1 MLKIIYALVTESNMK
16 KRALHILQILKS
28 AKSDSDDFIEVKFQN
43 KKSLKV
49 RKKSLFKIQRVNG
62 EINYAFNLSKGRYR
76 GVYYIGRGNIAIGP
90 IYKFNTIKDSK
101 PGSFF
106 VCLNV
111 KEFLPFARDKAKA
124 FGQQDAAD
132 STQKL
137 IDDGLD
143 NVFVQVHHD
152 GYYIQFE
159 KTKILDALG
168 SEDVVSSGLLS
179 PSKLKCAISKM
190 YKGNPL
196 SEIKSKSE
204 EKFEPV
210 KLSSKPITI
219 PNEMSILMCLK

>member
-1 MLKIIYALVTESNMK
+1 MLKIIFTQSTESNVK
-16 KRALHILQILKS
+16 KRTFGIFEILKS
-28 AKSDSDDFIEVKFQN
+28 AKSDAGDTIVVTFQN
-43 KKSLKV
+43 KKSLRV
-49 RKKSLFKIQRVNG
+49 DKKTLFEIQRPNG
-62 EINYAFNLSKGRYR
+62 EVNYAFNLNKGRGK

-90 IYKFNTIKDSK
+90 IYKYFEKDSK

-137 IDDGLD
+137 IDAGLD

-168 SEDVVSSGLLS
+168 QEDVVSSGLLS

-190 YKGNPL
+190 YKENPL
-196 SEIKSKSE
+196 KQIKSKSNE
-204 EKFEPV
+204 SFDPD
-210 KLSSKPITI
+210 KLSSNPIII
-219 PNEMSILMCLK
+219 PSEMSILMCLK